1 MHHTY
6 LILRKKPEWFC
17 SVLWWTRLK
26 IFSQRTLIAAGCHF
40 QKFTE
45 TVWGPHLHHL
55 PLRLL
60 VFVTDLHSRIKAES
74 RELWVG
80 VWVFYLRKNKLK
92 VPLVDSQ
99 ITSSLKELG
108 KAPIFPL
115 KKNYPYL
122 FWFTFLLL
130 LWLFTGLILVF
141 ILCISPQQY
150 HFRRSLFQ
158 FTLAVPKKTWVQG
171 ENKTN
176 TLKHRKPHTRKFA

>member
-115 KKNYPYL
+115 KKKLPIPILIY
-122 FWFTFLLL
+122 
-130 LWLFTGLILVF
+130 ILVATVIIHRSHSCF
-141 ILCISPQQY
+141 YSL
-150 HFRRSLFQ
+150 HFP
-158 FTLAVPKKTWVQG
+158 TTVP
-171 ENKTN
+171 
-176 TLKHRKPHTRKFA
+176 L

>member
-1 MHHTY
+1 MHYTY
-6 LILRKKPEWFC
+6 LILRKKKTERFC

-40 QKFTE
+40 QKFPE

-60 VFVTDLHSRIKAES
+60 VFATDLHSRIKAES

-80 VWVFYLRKNKLK
+80 VWVFYLRKNKLR

-99 ITSSLKELG
+99 ITSYLKELG

-115 KKNYPYL
+115 KKNTTHTYSDLRSCCSCDYSQVFFL
-122 FWFTFLLL
+122 F
-130 LWLFTGLILVF
+130 LFFAFPHNST
-141 ILCISPQQY
+141 
-150 HFRRSLFQ
+150 
-158 FTLAVPKKTWVQG
+158 TLG
-171 ENKTN
+171 EVYFNS
-176 TLKHRKPHTRKFA
+176 R